1 MYLSIPAF
9 SVYLQRKKQAM
20 IKAVYRFLSGKFQN
34 VFLDYKVDF
43 KPRFGHGHG
52 DAHPQLL
59 DIVEA
64 QRETYAQHLT
74 SFLKYKEEYFDI
86 NNADQEPDS
95 TQPGWNNEFLPGL
108 DIVAMYGLLRDLNPK
123 QYVEIGSGNSTKV
136 ARKAINEGGLDTKI
150 TSIDPYPRAQ
160 IDSMADK
167 VVRKQI
173 ENLTDYS
180 DILNLEAGDVLF
192 IDNSHRCLPNSDVT
206 VCFLELLPQ
215 LKKGVIV
222 HVHDIY
228 IPYDYPQIMCD
239 RAYSEQ
245 YVLAAFLLANPA
257 KYRPILP
264 NYFISEDAQLKE
276 ILSPV
281 WEHENLKGVERHGG
295 SFWIEVMS

>member
-1 MYLSIPAF
+1 
-9 SVYLQRKKQAM
+9 M
-20 IKAVYRFLSGKFQN
+20 IKAVYRFFSGKFQN

-43 KPRFGHGHG
+43 KPRFGHGNG
-52 DAHPQLL
+52 AAHPQLL

-64 QRETYAQHLT
+64 QRETYAKHLT

-160 IDSMADK
+160 IDAMADK
-167 VVRKQI
+167 VVRQPI
-173 ENLTDYS
+173 ENLKDYS
-180 DILNLEAGDVLF
+180 DVLNLEAGDILF

-228 IPYDYPQIMCD
+228 IPYDYPQFMCD

-245 YVLAAFLLANPA
+245 YVLAAFLLANRV

-264 NYFISEDAQLKE
+264 NYFISEDAKLKE
-276 ILSPV
+276 ILSPI

-295 SFWIEVMS
+295 SFWFEVMS